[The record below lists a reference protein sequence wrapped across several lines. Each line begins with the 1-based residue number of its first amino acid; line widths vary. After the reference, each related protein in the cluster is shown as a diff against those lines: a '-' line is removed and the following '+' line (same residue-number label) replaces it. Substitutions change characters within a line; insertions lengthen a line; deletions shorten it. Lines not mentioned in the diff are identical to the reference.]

1 MKIAVISPEV
11 PANVKELINVN
22 EYVVIACDKAVEA
35 LINQKIAID
44 LAIGDFD
51 SLENKELLK
60 DIKTIKL
67 DNIKDFSDTS
77 YAIKYAYKK
86 TSDVILIGGIKGT
99 RSDHLI
105 ANLFLMEK
113 YPNLVIMDDTNKFT
127 RLNEGSYT
135 IKKLDYKYLSIF
147 PITNSRLTVKGTK
160 YTLNK
165 KELLAFDPLG
175 LSNEIN
181 DSEAVI
187 ELHEGVLLIVQSK

>member
-51 SLENKELLK
+51 SLDNKELLK

-86 TSDVILIGGIKGT
+86 TSEIG
-99 RSDHLI
+99 RASCR
-105 ANLFLMEK
+105 ER
-113 YPNLVIMDDTNKFT
+113 V
-127 RLNEGSYT
+127 
-135 IKKLDYKYLSIF
+135 
-147 PITNSRLTVKGTK
+147 
-160 YTLNK
+160 
-165 KELLAFDPLG
+165 
-175 LSNEIN
+175 
-181 DSEAVI
+181 
-187 ELHEGVLLIVQSK
+187 